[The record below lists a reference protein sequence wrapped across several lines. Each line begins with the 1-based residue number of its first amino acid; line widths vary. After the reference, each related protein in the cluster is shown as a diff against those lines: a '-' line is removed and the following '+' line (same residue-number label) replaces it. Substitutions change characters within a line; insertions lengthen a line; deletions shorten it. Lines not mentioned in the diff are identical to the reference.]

1 MRTIGAH
8 FFLVDFYTKWPLFSK
23 ICQFLIFY
31 IIFSYISKS
40 TSQFLIYGFLY
51 LALGVFFLLELFF
64 WLTFYMKRPINW
76 KSMESEEPS
85 KISYKIRE
93 KIRSFKVTFFT
104 KIYICMMIG
113 IYSIYNSRRT
123 ILSNHC
129 TTVIEKSTKKVK
141 KKVFPQNP
149 NIFSVG
155 MGSHCKLPDFIAQ
168 NIHYYQGPQNE
179 F

>member
-1 MRTIGAH
+1 
-8 FFLVDFYTKWPLFSK
+8 
-23 ICQFLIFY
+23 
-31 IIFSYISKS
+31 
-40 TSQFLIYGFLY
+40 
-51 LALGVFFLLELFF
+51 
-64 WLTFYMKRPINW
+64 
-76 KSMESEEPS
+76 MESEEPS

-149 NIFSVG
+149 NISSVPEVKL
-155 MGSHCKLPDFIAQ
+155 MGVELIGVNKLGLINWSQ
-168 NIHYYQGPQNE
+168 LIGVN
-179 F
+179 